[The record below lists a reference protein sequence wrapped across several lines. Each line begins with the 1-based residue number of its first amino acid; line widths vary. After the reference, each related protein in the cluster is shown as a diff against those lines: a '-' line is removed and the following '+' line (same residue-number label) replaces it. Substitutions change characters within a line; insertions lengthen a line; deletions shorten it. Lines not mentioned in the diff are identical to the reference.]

1 MERIIVLGT
10 GSGITINCYSLSA
23 LLENDEGNYLL
34 IDTGS
39 GNQILNH
46 LKLKDIDINKIHN
59 IFISHKH
66 IDHLWGIIP
75 LLRHIVQ
82 QYSRNN
88 YKGELNIYCA
98 EEIKQIVDMFV
109 ETTFHKVHEEL
120 YKEIV
125 KYHFCENAK
134 KFNIIGYE
142 IEAIDLESIEC
153 TQYGFRTILNSGKT
167 LAYLGDIP
175 CSKNVY
181 SRIENFDWVLHE
193 AMCLE
198 EEKDK
203 IKPHKKNHSTVKDVA
218 IAMNNLNIKNL
229 LLWHCVDN
237 NIKMRKELY
246 TKEAKTYFG
255 GNVYVPDDLDEI
267 RLS

>member
-1 MERIIVLGT
+1 MEKIIVLGT

-23 LLENDEGNYLL
+23 LLENNEGNYLL

-46 LKLKDIDINKIHN
+46 LKMKNIDINRIHD

-75 LLRHIVQ
+75 LLRYIMQ
-82 QYSRNN
+82 QYSKHN
-88 YKGELNIYCA
+88 YSGILNIYCA
-98 EEIKQIVDMFV
+98 EEIKEIVDMFIR
-109 ETTFHKVHEEL
+109 ETFHKAHEDL

-125 KYHFCENAK
+125 KYHFCENGK

-142 IEAIDLESIEC
+142 VEAIDTESIEC
-153 TQYGFRTILNSGKT
+153 TQYGFKTTLNSGKT
-167 LAYLGDIP
+167 LAFLGDVP

-181 SRIENFDWVLHE
+181 SRIKNLDWVLHE

-198 EEKDK
+198 KDK
-203 IKPHKKNHSTVKDVA
+203 EKVKPHEKNHSTVKDVA
-218 IAMNNLNIKNL
+218 IAMNNLNVKNL
-229 LLWHCVDN
+229 LLWHCMDN
-237 NIKMRKELY
+237 DIENRKKLF
-246 TKEAKTYFG
+246 TKEAKEYFQ

-267 RLS
+267 EL

>member
-1 MERIIVLGT
+1 MEKIILLGT

-23 LLENDEGNYLL
+23 LLENNQGNYLL

-46 LKLKDIDINKIHN
+46 LKAKNININKIHD

-75 LLRHIVQ
+75 LLRYIMQ
-82 QYSRNN
+82 QYKNNN
-88 YKGELNIYCA
+88 YNEILNIYCA
-98 EEIKQIVDMFV
+98 EEIKEIVDMFINA
-109 ETTFHKVHEEL
+109 TFHKVHEDL

-125 KYHFCENAK
+125 KYHFCKDKK

-142 IEAIDLESIEC
+142 VEAIDTESIEC
-153 TQYGFRTILNSGKT
+153 IQYGFKTILDSGKT
-167 LAYLGDIP
+167 LAFLGDVP

-181 SRIENFDWVLHE
+181 SRIENFDWILHE

-198 EEKDK
+198 NEKDI
-203 IKPHKKNHSTVKDVA
+203 IKPHEKNHSTVKDVA
-218 IAMNNLNIKNL
+218 TVMNKLNIKNL

-237 NIKMRKELY
+237 NIEKRKELF
-246 TKEAKTYFG
+246 TKEAKKYFSG
-255 GNVYVPDDLDEI
+255 KVYVPDDLDEI
-267 RLS
+267 EL